1 METHTGEVQLV
12 KSASQSSEHDGSVNM
27 DLNEAVVKTETSKR
41 KSKSRSNQMGS
52 NIDESVTG
60 IENTSDKN
68 SSIRIAFEG
77 EVASRIQKLESGLKD
92 RLSKPDLGMVI
103 GREILSWSE
112 KRWSEIIEEN
122 TDVEYFFAQIRKCS
136 DRGKSIKLLKSLAEK
151 LKNENV
157 EGDVQATESL
167 ENVQNSAVVQ

>member
-1 METHTGEVQLV
+1 METHTGEIQLV
-12 KSASQSSEHDGSVNM
+12 KSAGQSSERDGGLNM

-41 KSKSRSNQMGS
+41 KAKSRSNPMGG
-52 NIDESVTG
+52 NIDESITG
-60 IENTSDKN
+60 IEGTHDKN
-68 SSIRIAFEG
+68 SSIRITFEG
-77 EVASRIQKLESGLKD
+77 EVASRIQKLESDLKD
-92 RLSKPDLGMVI
+92 RLSKPDLGKVI

-151 LKNENV
+151 LKNGNV
-157 EGDVQATESL
+157 EEDVQASESL
-167 ENVQNSAVVQ
+167 ESVQNGAVVQ